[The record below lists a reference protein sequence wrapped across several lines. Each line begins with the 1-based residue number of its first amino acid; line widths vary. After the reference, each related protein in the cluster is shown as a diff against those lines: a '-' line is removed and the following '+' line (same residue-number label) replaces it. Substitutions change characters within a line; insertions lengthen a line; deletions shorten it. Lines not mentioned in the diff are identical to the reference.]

1 MTEQGNENGTL
12 APAQIAP
19 SKETQ
24 AIPRQ
29 LVGAYA
35 LAPAI
40 SERPLPL
47 MIDAAFLLVLAA
59 VGFAA
64 LLFG

>member
-1 MTEQGNENGTL
+1 MLPFFTVC
-12 APAQIAP
+12 IIF
-19 SKETQ
+19 S
-24 AIPRQ
+24 

-35 LAPAI
+35 LAPAL